1 MLEFY
6 RKAIAT
12 FLGLVV
18 LTALLA
24 YICIESLFVSDALL
38 PADESAIP
46 WTSETLTDMRMGGA
60 SSISVIDNIYS
71 FDFEYHLIE
80 DIKFPHVFAIVAFSG
95 LENARNLVDLGRY
108 STATFAVKCS
118 TRNVLEFY
126 VHTFDQNVTDP
137 RDFFSYRIAAAV
149 FSCHEGWSEVEIDL
163 KHLKVPRWWLD
174 MEQVDISDQD
184 YWMDKVIAFSFVGSW
199 QGPKSTPVRVKIA
212 KLILH
217 GRDWRYV
224 WALAGFS
231 VIVWIGFITWLFKQ
245 YTASLVGDVEKR
257 LKKDRPLI
265 AYQKL
270 SIEPHRDKE
279 KSQVLRFMAAEY
291 RNPDMSLEFAVAAL
305 GINRTKINELLKDE
319 LGMTFGTYLNKL
331 RLAEAARLLSRQE
344 GANVAEIARL
354 VGYINASYFNKLFK
368 SEYGCTPGAFIGIY
382 GSGKTG

>member
-6 RKAIAT
+6 RKAIAA
-12 FLGLVV
+12 FLGLVA

-24 YICIESLFVSDALL
+24 YICVENLFVSDALL
-38 PADESAIP
+38 PADESAFP
-46 WTSETLTDMRMGGA
+46 WKSETVTDMRMGG
-60 SSISVIDNIYS
+60 SSSVSIVDDIYS
-71 FDFEYHLIE
+71 FDFEYHLTE
-80 DIKFPHVFAIVAFSG
+80 DIKFPHVFAVAAFSE
-95 LENARNLVDLGRY
+95 LVNARNLADLDRY

-126 VHTFDQNVTDP
+126 VHTFDENVTDP

-149 FSCHEGWSEVEIDL
+149 FSCHEGWSEVTIDL
-163 KHLKVPRWWLD
+163 KHLKVPRWWLE
-174 MEQVDISDQD
+174 MEQVDISDQN

-199 QGPKSTPVRVKIA
+199 QGAKSTPVRVKIA
-212 KLILH
+212 KLTLH
-217 GRDWRYV
+217 GSDWRYV
-224 WALAGFS
+224 WALAGIS
-231 VIVWIGFITWLFKQ
+231 ATVWIGFIIRLFRQ
-245 YTASLVGDVEKR
+245 YTASLVGEVEKR

-279 KSQVLRFMAAEY
+279 KSQVLRFMATEY

-305 GINRTKINELLKDE
+305 GVNRTKINELLKDE

-344 GANVAEIARL
+344 GANVSEIARS

-368 SEYGCTPGAFIGIY
+368 GEYGCTPGAFIGIY
-382 GSGKTG
+382 GSGKAG